1 MVHHF
6 RESYGFLVNKGSPT
20 ILFEDNEACITQTRE
35 GYIKGDMTKHIDPR
49 FFFTREL
56 QQRGE
61 IDVCQIRSCE
71 NPAYLFT
78 KALPT
83 SSFEKLIH
91 KIEMRQL
98 RGIR

>member
-35 GYIKGDMTKHIDPR
+35 GYIKGDRTKHIDPK
-49 FFFTREL
+49 FFFTLEL
-56 QQRGE
+56 QQKGE

-71 NPAYLFT
+71 NPVDLFT
-78 KALPT
+78 KALLTT
-83 SSFEKLIH
+83 SSEKLVH
-91 KIEMRQL
+91 KIGMRKFRDL
-98 RGIR
+98 C